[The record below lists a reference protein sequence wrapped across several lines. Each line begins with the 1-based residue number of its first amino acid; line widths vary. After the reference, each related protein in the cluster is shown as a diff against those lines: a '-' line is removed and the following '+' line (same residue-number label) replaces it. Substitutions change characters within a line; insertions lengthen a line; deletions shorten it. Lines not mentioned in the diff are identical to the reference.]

1 MKRRRTNN
9 VKISEKQWFCK
20 YSKPDKKNPPSGIS
34 NLRLRMAAA
43 GLQLLD
49 AASQIEIGGFD

>member
-1 MKRRRTNN
+1 MVLQIFKTG
-9 VKISEKQWFCK
+9 Q
-20 YSKPDKKNPPSGIS
+20 KNPPTGIS